1 METAT
6 QTNLSDFDLQLM
18 DPNTNE
24 PPTFDIDEFNW
35 CFEGFNVDAPT
46 TTANDASFDERLGGG
61 LVLEDWNTHHDIHMR
76 LAQMDQMMERLEN
89 SVQQLSGRTEEI
101 AGQVHKTVDAIE
113 CLRIGMAHFTKAL
126 ADMLQPFFQS
136 TKGDLEG
143 NDQQA

>member
-6 QTNLSDFDLQLM
+6 QNNLSDFDFRLM
-18 DPNTNE
+18 DLNTNE

-46 TTANDASFDERLGGG
+46 TGANNASFDERLGGG
-61 LVLEDWNTHHDIHMR
+61 LGPEGRNAPHDIHIR
-76 LAQMDQMMERLEN
+76 LAQMDQMMERLEH

-113 CLRIGMAHFTKAL
+113 CLRIGMAQFTKTL

-136 TKGDLEG
+136 TIINES
-143 NDQQA
+143 DQQA